1 MSRGQLEKQGV
12 ELTELSVG
20 NKQLKQQLSVVS
32 DEKETL
38 QREKATLQRQLKSNS
53 TPIDNS
59 D

>member
-1 MSRGQLEKQGV
+1 MSKGQLEKQGV

>member
-1 MSRGQLEKQGV
+1 M